1 MRGLDLGMLPASYL
15 VSRNKV
21 QLYCFVGFLMYYAD
35 CMLVFR
41 DDYVMASGSA
51 VSHEAFFIG
60 DPAFSIIFGC
70 ATLMSFWLMVCA
82 YVEEDSIIVRFGPAY
97 LFVGASLAVTLF
109 LRKGMCTCSCSIRC
123 ARCSSPGCCFSQHI
137 NTSPPRTI
145 GYGCD

>member
-1 MRGLDLGMLPASYL
+1 MDSSMFLFYYSIAMQICAVLTSACCLASYL

-60 DPAFSIIFGC
+60 DPAFSINSVALRSC
-70 ATLMSFWLMVCA
+70 
-82 YVEEDSIIVRFGPAY
+82 RFG
-97 LFVGASLAVTLF
+97 
-109 LRKGMCTCSCSIRC
+109 
-123 ARCSSPGCCFSQHI
+123 
-137 NTSPPRTI
+137 
-145 GYGCD
+145 